1 MISSRPYLL
10 RAFYDWIC
18 DNHLTPYLVVNA
30 EWPGVKIPQDY
41 VENGRIVLNIDP
53 DAVRGLKITNKF
65 VTFNARFGGVPYD
78 IEVPMRAAAAI
89 YAKENGKG
97 MVFKDD
103 EDDEEDGGAPPPADG
118 KRGGGKGGKDRPKL
132 TIVK

>member
-53 DAVRGLKITNKF
+53 EAIRSLKIANDR
-65 VTFNARFGGVPYD
+65 VTFNARFAGIPYD
-78 IEVPMRAAAAI
+78 IDVPMRAAAAI

-103 EDDEEDGGAPPPADG
+103 DEEDDEAPPPNSNAPG
-118 KRGGGKGGKDRPKL
+118 AKRGGKDRPKL